1 MQWWWILAAALLACA
16 LVAALAYGIGVRR
29 ASHPQH
35 PANPTKSPAKSPSPT
50 PLFGTA
56 PSVRVAEEAF
66 VRALP
71 EAVALVA
78 AGGAVLYAREDF
90 AAFALSDAARVRNED
105 VLGMLAQVARD
116 GRSREREI
124 EVMDS
129 KPQTAN
135 PLNHSGHGI
144 RPGDAAPTS
153 PRYLKVRV
161 SPITPIGSSDAA
173 STPAAPATPTTQT
186 PTQTTT
192 TQTPP
197 RFALFVADVSEQ
209 RRFADMRRDFVT
221 NVSHELKTPT
231 GAIALLVETIADA
244 ADDPQAVRY
253 FSGRIAK
260 ESQRLTELVQRLIE
274 LQRAQDAP
282 ATLAPKRLSVL
293 AVVRA
298 AVDANRVQAERRHIA
313 VTPSLDGIPV
323 GAEPRADEPDAVV
336 CCDESALTTA
346 VKNLVENA
354 IHYSPEH
361 TTVRVAITRS
371 ASPQT
376 PAPGTV
382 TIRVI
387 DQGIGIPAASIGRVF
402 ERFYRVDP
410 ARSRNTGG
418 SGLGLAI
425 TKHCVEECGGTITVW
440 SREHEGS
447 TFTIELPEAAPT
459 ANPAPAAN
467 RKPQT
472 PSGPT
477 ANPSIPPTA

>member
-16 LVAALAYGIGVRR
+16 LVAALAYGIGMRR

-35 PANPTKSPAKSPSPT
+35 PTNPPAQSPSPT
-50 PLFGTA
+50 PLFGTT

-124 EVMDS
+124 EVSDS
-129 KPQTAN
+129 KPQTVTPPN
-135 PLNHSGHGI
+135 YSGHGI
-144 RPGDAAPTS
+144 RPGGASPTA

-161 SPITPIGSSDAA
+161 SPITPI
-173 STPAAPATPTTQT
+173 TPTN
-186 PTQTTT
+186 PT
-192 TQTPP
+192 

-336 CCDESALTTA
+336 CGDESALTTA
-346 VKNLVENA
+346 VKNVVENA

-477 ANPSIPPTA
+477 ANPAVRLTANPPERQS